1 MQFLL
6 ITLSSLSVLTLL
18 AVVWTAVTRKRIITQ
33 AAKDMRTEFEAV
45 LRQENTSSRQE
56 LFQYIQAGIQQS
68 GETTRETLLAQ
79 TAVINALRESLDRQ
93 ITEFRHSLT
102 DSTRQETQTLSASVK
117 NAFELQNQ
125 QLEGFRTQLGAL
137 TRSNEEKLEG
147 LRSTVEN
154 KLTGLQQDNNAK
166 LEAMRATVEEKLQ
179 TTLERRLGESF
190 KIVSDNL
197 DKVQSAM
204 LNMQTLA
211 QGVGDLKKVMSNV
224 TTRGA
229 WGEVQLAAILE
240 QFLSP
245 QQYDKNVATKG
256 ERERVE
262 FAVKLPGR
270 NGDGTSV
277 WLPIDAK
284 FPKEDYERLVDA
296 LNAGATIEAEAA
308 ARQLETAIKTN
319 ARTIC
324 DKYLNPPK
332 TTDFA
337 IMFLPTEGLYAE
349 VLRRRELAECIQR
362 DYRVVIAGPTT
373 LVAILNSLQMGFRT
387 VAIEQRS
394 SEVWQTLAAV
404 KTEFSKFGAAL
415 ESVKK
420 KLHTASTE
428 IEQVGTRSRVLE
440 KKLRNVE
447 CLPDNAVPALP
458 DAEGESPTATAE
470 D

>member
-1 MQFLL
+1 M
-6 ITLSSLSVLTLL
+6 
-18 AVVWTAVTRKRIITQ
+18 
-33 AAKDMRTEFEAV
+33 
-45 LRQENTSSRQE
+45 
-56 LFQYIQAGIQQS
+56 
-68 GETTRETLLAQ
+68 
-79 TAVINALRESLDRQ
+79 
-93 ITEFRHSLT
+93 
-102 DSTRQETQTLSASVK
+102 
-117 NAFELQNQ
+117 
-125 QLEGFRTQLGAL
+125 
-137 TRSNEEKLEG
+137 
-147 LRSTVEN
+147 
-154 KLTGLQQDNNAK
+154 
-166 LEAMRATVEEKLQ
+166 
-179 TTLERRLGESF
+179 
-190 KIVSDNL
+190 
-197 DKVQSAM
+197 
-204 LNMQTLA
+204 
-211 QGVGDLKKVMSNV
+211 
-224 TTRGA
+224 
-229 WGEVQLAAILE
+229 
-240 QFLSP
+240 
-245 QQYDKNVATKG
+245 ATKG

-270 NGDGTSV
+270 NSDGTSV

-296 LNAGATIEAEAA
+296 LNAGATNEAEAA
-308 ARQLETAIKTN
+308 GRQLETAIKTN

-447 CLPDNAVPALP
+447 CLPEHAAPALR
-458 DAEGESPTATAE
+458 DAEGESSPAGE
-470 D
+470 EE